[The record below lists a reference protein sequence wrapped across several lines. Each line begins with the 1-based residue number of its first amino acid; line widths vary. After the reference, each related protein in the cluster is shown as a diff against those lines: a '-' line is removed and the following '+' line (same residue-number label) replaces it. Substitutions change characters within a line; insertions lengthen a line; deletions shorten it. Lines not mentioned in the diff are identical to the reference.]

1 MKVLALQTDIYWENP
16 AENFINISKLLSSY
30 GACDLIV
37 LPEMFNTGFSMESS
51 KIAEK
56 VTGDSLKWLKKL
68 AKERESVVMASL
80 AISEKSKY
88 FNRLYCVHP
97 NGDLQYYNKRH
108 LFRMAGENKYY
119 EPGKNNITIEING
132 FRIRP
137 LVCYDLRFPV
147 WSRNKSNNE
156 YDCLI
161 YIANWPAVRSH
172 AWTSLLQAR
181 AIENQTYVVGV
192 NRVGI
197 DGNSVEYSGDS
208 RIFDFTGSRLDTFKP
223 SQEKIQE
230 IDLNLSVLEDFR
242 KKFPTGMDSDNFKLM

>member
-1 MKVLALQTDIYWENP
+1 LKILALQTDIYWENP
-16 AENFINISKLLSSY
+16 VENFINISKLLSSY

-56 VTGDSLKWLKKL
+56 STGASLKWLKKL
-68 AKERESVVMASL
+68 AKDNESAVMASL
-80 AISEKSKY
+80 AISENKKY

-119 EPGKNNITIEING
+119 ESGKNNITIEING

-137 LVCYDLRFPV
+137 LICYDLRFPV
-147 WSRNKSNNE
+147 WSRNKSNDE

-161 YIANWPAVRSH
+161 YIANWPAVRSQ
-172 AWTSLLQAR
+172 AWISLLQAR

-223 SQEKIQE
+223 NQEGKQE
-230 IDLNLSVLEDFR
+230 IDLNLSLLKEYR
-242 KKFPTGMDSDNFKLM
+242 KKFPSGMDSDSFKLT